1 MQKFKAIIIDDEEHC
16 IKTLAWNLQEYC
28 KEIEVVATATNGTE
42 GIKVIN
48 EHKPDIVF
56 LDVEMPMMTGIEM
69 LKHFEDIKFKF
80 VFTTAYDQYAVKA
93 IKLNALDYLLKPVDK
108 DELVLA
114 VEKLT
119 AQKELA
125 SKEQISQ
132 LQEVHRSKVLDK
144 IALSTNG
151 GLQFVKLDDV
161 VQVTAEGSYCKFI
174 LTNKKTIL
182 LSKTVGSVEEI
193 LKDHPD
199 FFRAHKSYLVNL
211 KHIDRYI
218 RGDGGEIVMQDG
230 TMISL
235 SRNKKDE
242 FLQLFEKV

>member
-1 MQKFKAIIIDDEEHC
+1 
-16 IKTLAWNLQEYC
+16 
-28 KEIEVVATATNGTE
+28 
-42 GIKVIN
+42 
-48 EHKPDIVF
+48 
-56 LDVEMPMMTGIEM
+56 
-69 LKHFEDIKFKF
+69 
-80 VFTTAYDQYAVKA
+80 
-93 IKLNALDYLLKPVDK
+93 
-108 DELVLA
+108 
-114 VEKLT
+114 
-119 AQKELA
+119 
-125 SKEQISQ
+125 
-132 LQEVHRSKVLDK
+132 
-144 IALSTNG
+144 
-151 GLQFVKLDDV
+151 V

-174 LTNKKTIL
+174 LTSNKTIL